1 MKKQVLFIHGA
12 GEGAYEADK
21 PLAASLQAALGPAY
35 QVHYPRMRDE
45 ESPEYTDWKAH
56 VTSELAALNGEV
68 TLVGHSVGGSVLIK
82 YLSEQAVE
90 KRIACLVLLA
100 APYWGADDFWKW
112 DAAQLPEDAAAKLA
126 SIPRIFIYHC
136 RDDASVPFAHLARYA
151 ARLPKAAIRAV
162 DRGGHQFA
170 NGLADVTED
179 IRNAESTSFNVDYN

>member
-21 PLAASLQAALGPAY
+21 PLAVSLQAELGPAY

-56 VTSELAALNGEV
+56 VTSELATLNGEV

-82 YLSEQAVE
+82 YLSEQPVE
-90 KRIACLVLLA
+90 KPIDCLILLA

-126 SIPRIFIYHC
+126 SIPRIFIYHS
-136 RDDASVPFAHLARYA
+136 RDDATVPFGHLALYA
-151 ARLPKAAIRAV
+151 ARLPRATIREV
-162 DRGGHQFA
+162 DQRGHQFA
-170 NGLADVTED
+170 NDLADVAED
-179 IRNAESTSFNVDYN
+179 IRFATL